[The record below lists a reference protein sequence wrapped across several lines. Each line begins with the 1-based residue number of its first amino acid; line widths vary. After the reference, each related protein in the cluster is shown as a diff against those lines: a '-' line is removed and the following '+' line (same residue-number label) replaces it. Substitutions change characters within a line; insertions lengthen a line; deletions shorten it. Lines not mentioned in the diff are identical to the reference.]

1 MQTNEHGVDVMVQCG
16 SCAVTPT
23 QQRYATIELECLAIQ
38 WAIKKCDFYLRG
50 LPNFVVHTDHRPLE
64 GIFKKGISEM
74 QNARLMRMREKL
86 VEYNFKVHWVEGKN
100 HKIADTLSRYPVF
113 APNEEET
120 NTEEEEKKIQKT
132 IDTAI
137 DYCNVM

>member
-1 MQTNEHGVDVMVQCG
+1 MQTNERGEDVMVQCG

-50 LPNFVVHTDHRPLE
+50 LPKFYVHTDHRPLE

-86 VEYNFKVHWVEGKN
+86 VEYNFDVHWVEGKN
-100 HKIADTLSRYPVF
+100 HKIADTLSRYCLLYTSPS
-113 APNEEET
+113 PR
-120 NTEEEEKKIQKT
+120 
-132 IDTAI
+132 DS
-137 DYCNVM
+137 